1 VVQARKK
8 VYIAGK
14 ITGLENYQ
22 NKFWGAKMIL
32 ERQGHLVM
40 NPAVLPAGFDYED
53 YMKICFAMIDV
64 CDAVYMLDN
73 WRDSPGAMREHA
85 YAGATG
91 KAIMYAKGGD
101 NAGRENAP

>member
-1 VVQARKK
+1 MADSTRKK

-14 ITGLENYQ
+14 ITGLKNYQ
-22 NKFWGAKMIL
+22 NKFWVAKMML

-73 WRDSPGAMREHA
+73 WEDSPGAIREHL
-85 YAGATG
+85 YAWRTG
-91 KAIMYAKGGD
+91 KEIMFEGVEA
-101 NAGRENAP
+101 